1 MRSNVHSHG
10 AETPLSRYA
19 IPESPTSQSPV
30 LELRPPTLHLTK
42 ITPTSQSQT
51 QFHFASPLPPHRP
64 APILSLSKSA
74 PLSALE
80 ARLRAEFGL
89 EGGEI
94 RIFTF
99 ALKTPLER
107 EIAPVKARE
116 LVDVE
121 NPVDTA
127 FGSRTLGEVGIVSP
141 LQGLAIEHHN
151 LGESYPLDLLPPK
164 PQKVDRPL
172 IGRTLGAQPS
182 PGVPRGRPS
191 VRATV
196 DSDEEGGVGVLP
208 GSYPRTPETSP
219 SRGVGR
225 SISADR
231 VERRPSLNL
240 RVSSGLGFSREDR
253 VRGTTGLNNLGNPP
267 KPQFRLLGLT
277 RL

>member
-1 MRSNVHSHG
+1 M
-10 AETPLSRYA
+10 
-19 IPESPTSQSPV
+19 
-30 LELRPPTLHLTK
+30 
-42 ITPTSQSQT
+42 

-74 PLSALE
+74 PVSALE
-80 ARLRAEFGL
+80 ARLRAEFAL
-89 EGGEI
+89 EGGEL
-94 RIFTF
+94 RLFTF
-99 ALKTPLER
+99 PLKPNSALER
-107 EIAPVKARE
+107 EISPLKASE

-121 NPVDTA
+121 NPVDTV

-151 LGESYPLDLLPPK
+151 LGESYPLDLISHPRTTTS
-164 PQKVDRPL
+164 DRPL
-172 IGRTLGAQPS
+172 IGRTLGAQPAT
-182 PGVPRGRPS
+182 GVPRGRPTAR
-191 VRATV
+191 VQLG

-219 SRGVGR
+219 SRGIGR

-253 VRGTTGLNNLGNPP
+253 VRGTTGLNNLGTLQPV
-267 KPQFRLLGLT
+267 FSSC
-277 RL
+277 